1 MRTNHSAATR
11 AHRVSRALSS
21 TKNPMNSAEPRNHDR
36 ILWLG
41 LLALLLSAA
50 CGTSANPGPGTPDP
64 IRTYRIR
71 RLADS
76 PVARNGHVAIG
87 LADGSA
93 LVMGGNSSEAINLP
107 DSSSTQRFDPP
118 TEAFTA
124 GPMLALS
131 ALDREFTVPVP
142 LRAGAFLLVG
152 GGINS
157 GTVLATHPAALS
169 QRFDPVRGEFVRSGD
184 LKRVRSGD
192 AAATLLADGRVLV
205 TGGGSLAAPFSET
218 YDPAT
223 EQWTIGENL
232 LVGRRG
238 HTGTLLADGRVL
250 VAGGFVCCTGNGQI
264 FTDAAE
270 IYDPT
275 TGTFQLTAP
284 LRQARGFHR
293 ATLLADG
300 RVLLSGGFGAA
311 GAPDFEAL
319 AASEIFDPVTEK
331 FSSVGG
337 LQVGRAGHS
346 ALLLPDGRVLAVGG
360 TRGGAQAASGISE
373 TELFDAPTGKWTAG
387 PRLDP
392 AWVGVTATLLGNG
405 KVLLFG
411 GEDPQGFPRPDV
423 ILFE

>member
-1 MRTNHSAATR
+1 MISESRSTR
-11 AHRVSRALSS
+11 AHPVSRALSS
-21 TKNPMNSAEPRNHDR
+21 SAKQPMNSAEPRRYDR

-41 LLALLLSAA
+41 LLALLLAAA
-50 CGTSANPGPGTPDP
+50 CGTSANPAPGTPDP
-64 IRTYRIR
+64 VRTYRIR

-76 PVARNGHVAIG
+76 PVARTGHVAIG

-107 DSSSTQRFDPP
+107 DSNTTQRFDPI

-124 GPMLALS
+124 GPPLALS
-131 ALDREFTVPVP
+131 ALDHAFTVPVT

-157 GTVLATHPAALS
+157 GIPLATPSGALS

-192 AAATLLADGRVLV
+192 VTATLLADGRVLV
-205 TGGGSLAAPFSET
+205 TGGGLPPVPFSET

-223 EQWTIGENL
+223 GQWEIGEDL
-232 LVGRRG
+232 QVARRG
-238 HTGTLLADGRVL
+238 HTATLLEDGRVL
-250 VAGGFVCCTGNGQI
+250 IAGGVVCCTGNREI
-264 FTDAAE
+264 FTATAE

-275 TGTFQLTAP
+275 TGKFRLTDS
-284 LRQARGFHR
+284 LGQGRGFHR

-300 RVLLSGGFGAA
+300 RVLLSGGFGIA

-319 AASEIFDPVTEK
+319 ALSEIFDPVTEK
-331 FSSVGG
+331 FSSVGA
-337 LQVGRAGHS
+337 LQVARVDHS
-346 ALLLPDGRVLAVGG
+346 ALLLPDGQVLAVGG
-360 TRGGAQAASGISE
+360 TRGGAQAGSAVSE
-373 TELFDAPTGKWTAG
+373 TELFDAATGKWTAG

-392 AWVGVTATLLGNG
+392 AGVGVTATLLGNG

-411 GEDPQGFPRPDV
+411 GEDAQGFPRPDV
-423 ILFE
+423 FLFE

>member
-1 MRTNHSAATR
+1 M
-11 AHRVSRALSS
+11 
-21 TKNPMNSAEPRNHDR
+21 
-36 ILWLG
+36 
-41 LLALLLSAA
+41 
-50 CGTSANPGPGTPDP
+50 
-64 IRTYRIR
+64 
-71 RLADS
+71 
-76 PVARNGHVAIG
+76 
-87 LADGSA
+87 
-93 LVMGGNSSEAINLP
+93 
-107 DSSSTQRFDPP
+107 
-118 TEAFTA
+118 
-124 GPMLALS
+124 
-131 ALDREFTVPVP
+131 
-142 LRAGAFLLVG
+142 
-152 GGINS
+152 
-157 GTVLATHPAALS
+157 
-169 QRFDPVRGEFVRSGD
+169 RSGD

-192 AAATLLADGRVLV
+192 ATATLLADGRVLV

-311 GAPDFEAL
+311 GAPDFAAL

-411 GEDPQGFPRPDV
+411 GEDAQGVPRPDAF
-423 ILFE
+423 LFE

>member
-41 LLALLLSAA
+41 LLALLLAAA

-64 IRTYRIR
+64 IRTHRIR

-76 PVARNGHVAIG
+76 PVARKGHVAIG

-107 DSSSTQRFDPP
+107 DSSSTQRFDPT
-118 TEAFTA
+118 TEA
-124 GPMLALS
+124 
-131 ALDREFTVPVP
+131 FTVPVP
-142 LRAGAFLLVG
+142 LRGGAFLLVG

-157 GTVLATHPAALS
+157 GTVLATHPAVLS
-169 QRFDPVRGEFVRSGD
+169 QRFDPVRGQFVRSGD

-192 AAATLLADGRVLV
+192 ATATLLADGRVLV

-387 PRLDP
+387 P
-392 AWVGVTATLLGNG
+392 
-405 KVLLFG
+405 
-411 GEDPQGFPRPDV
+411 
-423 ILFE
+423 

>member
-41 LLALLLSAA
+41 LLALLLAAA

-107 DSSSTQRFDPP
+107 DSSSTQRFDPT

-169 QRFDPVRGEFVRSGD
+169 QRFDPVRGEFVR
-184 LKRVRSGD
+184 LKSYYPFAPHFCLVRRPNEKGHVERLLDYARSNFLVPVPAADSLEALNVRLMD
-192 AAATLLADGRVLV
+192 ACRRDQERSVRGKTGTAATLLADGRVLV
-205 TGGGSLAAPFSET
+205 TGGGAPDAPFSET

-284 LRQARGFHR
+284 LRQARGFPR
-293 ATLLADG
+293 RRRTN
-300 RVLLSGGFGAA
+300 
-311 GAPDFEAL
+311 
-319 AASEIFDPVTEK
+319 
-331 FSSVGG
+331 SVGWSESVSLRDQRIRPIRRG
-337 LQVGRAGHS
+337 PWGRRRRAGGRA
-346 ALLLPDGRVLAVGG
+346 
-360 TRGGAQAASGISE
+360 
-373 TELFDAPTGKWTAG
+373 
-387 PRLDP
+387 
-392 AWVGVTATLLGNG
+392 
-405 KVLLFG
+405 
-411 GEDPQGFPRPDV
+411 
-423 ILFE
+423 

>member
-1 MRTNHSAATR
+1 MRTNHSAVTR

-64 IRTYRIR
+64 VRTYRIR

-157 GTVLATHPAALS
+157 ETVLATHPAALS
-169 QRFDPVRGEFVRSGD
+169 QRFDPVRGEFVRSGAFARARRRP
-184 LKRVRSGD
+184 LC
-192 AAATLLADGRVLV
+192 LP
-205 TGGGSLAAPFSET
+205 TGGC
-218 YDPAT
+218 
-223 EQWTIGENL
+223 W
-232 LVGRRG
+232 
-238 HTGTLLADGRVL
+238 
-250 VAGGFVCCTGNGQI
+250 
-264 FTDAAE
+264 
-270 IYDPT
+270 
-275 TGTFQLTAP
+275 
-284 LRQARGFHR
+284 
-293 ATLLADG
+293 
-300 RVLLSGGFGAA
+300 
-311 GAPDFEAL
+311 
-319 AASEIFDPVTEK
+319 
-331 FSSVGG
+331 
-337 LQVGRAGHS
+337 
-346 ALLLPDGRVLAVGG
+346 
-360 TRGGAQAASGISE
+360 
-373 TELFDAPTGKWTAG
+373 
-387 PRLDP
+387 
-392 AWVGVTATLLGNG
+392 
-405 KVLLFG
+405 
-411 GEDPQGFPRPDV
+411 
-423 ILFE
+423 